1 VVQGDGILGGLLAAF
16 LTRNI
21 THKGGGRRS
30 RGVAQGEEIG
40 AFMELNRGLLNEA
53 TERGLVSEQQAEQL
67 WRFLYEREKD
77 TPSFRFTHILY
88 YLGGLIAIGAMSLF
102 MTLGWERFGGWGLFF
117 LAIAYAVA
125 GLWLTEFFLNSS
137 RLPIPAGIT
146 ATFVVVLTP
155 LAVYGLQAVLGW
167 WAEGL
172 VYRDYHTRIDWR
184 WILMELATLATGA
197 VMLWRY
203 RLPFLMMPVAVTLW
217 YMSMDLTP
225 FLFGDADSMWE
236 LRKLVSLWF
245 GLLIVLLAL
254 WVDVRTRREKDFAFW
269 LYLFGVMAFWGGMS
283 LMRSDSE
290 LSKIVYL
297 CINLA
302 MILVGATLSR
312 RVFAVFG
319 ALGAAGYL
327 GHLAYDVFKDSM
339 MFPFVLTII
348 GLGVVYLGIVWQRQE
363 ETISG
368 ALRGLLPVP
377 MRELIERR
385 D

>member
-1 VVQGDGILGGLLAAF
+1 
-16 LTRNI
+16 
-21 THKGGGRRS
+21 
-30 RGVAQGEEIG
+30 
-40 AFMELNRGLLNEA
+40 MELNRGLLNEA